1 MQCYAATFFVLALIA
16 GAFGLSDTPA
26 VADAVA
32 WFWFSAFL
40 AMSVVS
46 LWRWRSDRSTKGH

>member
-1 MQCYAATFFVLALIA
+1 MQYFAAIFFVLALIA

-26 VADAVA
+26 VADAIA

-40 AMSVVS
+40 GMAISS
-46 LWRWRSDRSTKGH
+46 LWRWRSDRHG

>member
-1 MQCYAATFFVLALIA
+1 MHYYAAVFFVLALIA

-32 WFWFSAFL
+32 WFWFSAFM
-40 AMSVVS
+40 AMAVVS
-46 LWRWRSDRSTKGH
+46 LWRWRSDRHGR